1 MQCNYGVK
9 RASQIILYTIKLWCK
24 ICSILDLKI
33 CSVSQ
38 IITVAKGSSGSKQQA
53 MVFNYEWRKV
63 IFCVVLRYSPKR
75 KWKKKSV
82 DLLKVSLLHFIF
94 CGPKHTMATVQ

>member
-24 ICSILDLKI
+24 ICSI
-33 CSVSQ
+33 SQ
-38 IITVAKGSSGSKQQA
+38 IITAAKGSSGSKQQA

-75 KWKKKSV
+75 KWKKKSI
-82 DLLKVSLLHFIF
+82 DLSKVSLLHFIF